1 MKLLT
6 IAASFR
12 LQRSDRSMDNRSDIW
27 RGVDAIKARF
37 IDLSDKVWGTPE
49 VCYTEARSAA
59 EHLAELKHQGFR
71 ITENV
76 AGIPT
81 ALMGE
86 WGEGGPVIAF
96 LGEYDAL
103 PGLSQEAGVAE
114 HRPVETGGH
123 GHGCGHN
130 LLGSA
135 ALLAATAVKDWLA
148 EHKVQGRVRYYGC
161 PAEEGGAAKAFMV
174 RSGAFA
180 DADIAVTWH
189 PHSFWEVA
197 VTPSLANTR
206 ADFIFTGR
214 TSHAAASPHLGR
226 SALDAVELMNVG
238 VNYMR
243 EHMPSDARVHY
254 ALLDTGGIAPNVV
267 QAHARVRYSIRARD
281 LPGMTELVERASTE
295 MRRGRGMRGAAGEDE
310 IGARVRER
318 RRDRDFPEAVRVPGH
333 GDIGIGERARAH
345 HEGLGRAAFLG
356 GTAVIADAAGHLVLG
371 KPVLHGG
378 GGEQRRRAQQIVAA
392 AMAVTAGLDRP
403 VLGNAGLLA
412 EAGQGVIF
420 AEERDDGAALA
431 PFAHQRG
438 RNAGQVLGDAETL
451 VLKLSQMLGGGARLG
466 VAHLRRSPDLVAPV
480 DETRL
485 DRVTATPNV
494 TTVVHAPVRS
504 SQVKTKRQ
512 WLPASRWPA

>member
-1 MKLLT
+1 
-6 IAASFR
+6 
-12 LQRSDRSMDNRSDIW
+12 MDNRSDIW
-27 RGVDAIKARF
+27 RGVDAIKPRF
-37 IDLSDKVWGTPE
+37 IALSDKVWATPE
-49 VCYTEARSAA
+49 VCYTEARSSA
-59 EHLAELKHQGFR
+59 EHLAELRHQGFR

-76 AGIPT
+76 ADIPT
-81 ALMGE
+81 ALIGE

-114 HRPVETGGH
+114 PRPVEAGGH

-135 ALLAATAVKDWLA
+135 ALLAATAVKDWLTA
-148 EHKVQGRVRYYGC
+148 HKVPGRVRYYGC

-174 RSGAFA
+174 REGAFD
-180 DADIAVTWH
+180 DADVAVSWH

-281 LPGMTELVERASTE
+281 LPGMNELVER
-295 MRRGRGMRGAAGEDE
+295 
-310 IGARVRER
+310 V
-318 RRDRDFPEAVRVPGH
+318 H
-333 GDIGIGERARAH
+333 K
-345 HEGLGRAAFLG
+345 
-356 GTAVIADAAGHLVLG
+356 IA
-371 KPVLHGG
+371 
-378 GGEQRRRAQQIVAA
+378 Q
-392 AMAVTAGLDRP
+392 
-403 VLGNAGLLA
+403 
-412 EAGQGVIF
+412 
-420 AEERDDGAALA
+420 GAALM
-431 PFAHQRG
+431 
-438 RNAGQVLGDAETL
+438 T
-451 VLKLSQMLGGGARLG
+451 
-466 VAHLRRSPDLVAPV
+466 
-480 DETRL
+480 ETRMEMRIISAVSNLLPNTPLEEALHGIMEELGPPHFDAADEDFAAKIRSTLTEQDIAAVYRAIGMEPTDRPLADFLVPL
-485 DRVTATPNV
+485 DARRNPLIGSTDVGDVSWVVP
-494 TTVVHAPVRS
+494 TVQVHAPTVAIGTPFHTW
-504 SQVKTKRQ
+504 QVVAQGKTPAAHKAMVQAAKAMAAVGIKALTEPGLIAAAKADLKKRTARTPYVTP
-512 WLPASRWPA
+512 LADISPPLDMSLV